1 MHDSWAHGTDHP
13 EMHTIAR
20 SILESQQKKER
31 KQQERVEDLFHLES
45 SARSRHT
52 HHHSYFTTS
61 AQP

>member
-1 MHDSWAHGTDHP
+1 M
-13 EMHTIAR
+13 IAGLTEPT
-20 SILESQQKKER
+20 ILESQPKKKER
-31 KQQERVEDLFHLES
+31 KQKEIVEDLFHLEP

>member
-1 MHDSWAHGTDHP
+1 MPHADMHDSWAHGTDHLGIS
-13 EMHTIAR
+13 TK
-20 SILESQQKKER
+20 KKER
-31 KQQERVEDLFHLES
+31 KQKEIVEDLFHLEP